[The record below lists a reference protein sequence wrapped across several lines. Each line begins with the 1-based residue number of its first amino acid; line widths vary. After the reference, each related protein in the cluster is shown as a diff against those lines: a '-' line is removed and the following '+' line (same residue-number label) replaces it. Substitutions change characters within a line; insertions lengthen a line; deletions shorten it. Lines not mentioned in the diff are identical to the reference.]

1 MIVSLDNTLPDINLV
16 DQYQRIIHYSKLS
29 DIFDH
34 ADLEKAFK
42 KENMKELLKQ
52 KEEKIVSSK
61 QKYNKVIY
69 VARGNCIEKCGELT
83 DSKSRQIKL
92 SKGEIA
98 GL

>member
-29 DIFDH
+29 DIFSH
-34 ADLEKAFK
+34 SELEEAFK
-42 KENMKELLKQ
+42 QKNMKEMLKQ
-52 KEEKIVSSK
+52 KEEKIVGSK
-61 QKYNKVIY
+61 QKYTKVIY
-69 VARGNCIEKCGELT
+69 VARGNLIEKCGELT
-83 DSKSRQIKL
+83 DSKCRQIKL